1 MRALARILLVED
13 SPTDAE
19 LTAEVV
25 REAHGTATLEHVET
39 GDEALA
45 AVRREPRPDLVLLD
59 LELPG
64 QHGHEVLGEI
74 KRDAA
79 LRDIPIVVLTASEA
93 REDLANSWE
102 QEADGYIVKPVTGA
116 DLHLA
121 LAIIEKRGVRAG
133 RRP

>member
-1 MRALARILLVED
+1 MRRFDRILLVED

-25 REAHGTATLEHVET
+25 RETQVTSALEHVET

-45 AVRREPRPDLVLLD
+45 AARREPRPDLVLLD

-64 QHGHEVLGEI
+64 QHGRDVLREL
-74 KRDAA
+74 KRDAT
-79 LRDIPIVVLTASEA
+79 LRDIPVVVLTASEA
-93 REDLANSWE
+93 REDLAGSWE
-102 QEADGYIVKPVTGA
+102 QEADGYIVKPVTLA
-116 DLHLA
+116 DLRLA